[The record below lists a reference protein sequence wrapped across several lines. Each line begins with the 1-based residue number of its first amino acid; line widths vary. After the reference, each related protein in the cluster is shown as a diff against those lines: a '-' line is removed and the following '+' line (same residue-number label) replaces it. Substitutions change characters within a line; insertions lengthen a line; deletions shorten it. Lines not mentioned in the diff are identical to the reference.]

1 MTYNELIQLIAS
13 DETRTLEMKKTTG
26 ELKDGMHSACAFL
39 NTDGGWLIFGVA
51 PTSLKVL
58 GQQVTD
64 NTRREIAQALSGLE
78 PALDVPVEYIDIPE
92 AKNGEQVIA
101 MHFDG
106 WTWGN
111 KPYSYHGCQYY
122 RVEST
127 TKQMPLDMFE
137 ERLRAARPD
146 YYAWESQPS
155 RFAGV
160 DSIDEKLLRGVA
172 RLGVE
177 RGRLPESVMTE
188 SVSDILRKWKL
199 MDGDVLLN
207 GATALF
213 AKEVGMYTQFTLR
226 MARFAGTDKNEFID
240 NQRVEGNLF
249 ELLNEAMGF
258 CRKHLNMSGKIVGLV
273 REEHLD
279 IPAEALRETLLN
291 ALCHRWYEHYN
302 ITIGLA
308 IYDDRIEIENPGMMP
323 PQIDMEHIEQA
334 HYSSPHNPRMAN
346 VLYQTGY
353 IENWGSGIQRII
365 ATCQK
370 YGVAL
375 PTWKQMPGKVVV
387 VTFARNTAQ
396 AGQNVHNNVHNNVH
410 DNVHNELTERQQ
422 VILGFMREDDTISY
436 EQMSTRLNV
445 SKKTI
450 QRDVE
455 SMSQAVVRIGGNFG
469 GHWQID
475 PKYL

>member
-1 MTYNELIQLIAS
+1 MYCLL
-13 DETRTLEMKKTTG
+13 
-26 ELKDGMHSACAFL
+26 
-39 NTDGGWLIFGVA
+39 
-51 PTSLKVL
+51 
-58 GQQVTD
+58 
-64 NTRREIAQALSGLE
+64 
-78 PALDVPVEYIDIPE
+78 
-92 AKNGEQVIA
+92 
-101 MHFDG
+101 
-106 WTWGN
+106 
-111 KPYSYHGCQYY
+111 
-122 RVEST
+122 
-127 TKQMPLDMFE
+127 
-137 ERLRAARPD
+137 AA
-146 YYAWESQPS
+146 
-155 RFAGV
+155 
-160 DSIDEKLLRGVA
+160 DSICRNLQDLLPD
-172 RLGVE
+172 
-177 RGRLPESVMTE
+177 LPSSTLRKE

-199 MDGDVLLN
+199 IDGDVVLN

-213 AKEVGMYTQFTLR
+213 TKEVGMYTQFTLR

-279 IPAEALRETLLN
+279 IPAEALREALLN

-302 ITIGLA
+302 MTIGLA

-370 YGVAL
+370 YDVAL
-375 PTWKQMPGKVVV
+375 PTWQQMPGNVVV

-396 AGQNVHNNVHNNVH
+396 TELNDNNNFGNNFGK
-410 DNVHNELTERQQ
+410 DFGKELTDRQRI
-422 VILGFMREDDTISY
+422 ILKMLAEDGSLSAKSLSEKISEKNSGKKLTDRTIEKDLAALKDLGYLTREGGRK
-436 EQMSTRLNV
+436 EGRW
-445 SKKTI
+445 
-450 QRDVE
+450 
-455 SMSQAVVRIGGNFG
+455 VV
-469 GHWQID
+469 D
-475 PKYL
+475 MKV

>member
-1 MTYNELIQLIAS
+1 MYCLL
-13 DETRTLEMKKTTG
+13 
-26 ELKDGMHSACAFL
+26 
-39 NTDGGWLIFGVA
+39 
-51 PTSLKVL
+51 
-58 GQQVTD
+58 
-64 NTRREIAQALSGLE
+64 
-78 PALDVPVEYIDIPE
+78 
-92 AKNGEQVIA
+92 
-101 MHFDG
+101 
-106 WTWGN
+106 
-111 KPYSYHGCQYY
+111 
-122 RVEST
+122 
-127 TKQMPLDMFE
+127 
-137 ERLRAARPD
+137 AA
-146 YYAWESQPS
+146 
-155 RFAGV
+155 
-160 DSIDEKLLRGVA
+160 DSICRNLQDLLPD
-172 RLGVE
+172 
-177 RGRLPESVMTE
+177 LPSSTLRKE

-199 MDGDVLLN
+199 IDGDVVLN

-213 AKEVGMYTQFTLR
+213 TKEVGMYTQFTLR

-279 IPAEALRETLLN
+279 IPAEALREALLN

-302 ITIGLA
+302 MTIGLA

-370 YGVAL
+370 YDVAL
-375 PTWKQMPGKVVV
+375 PTWQQMPGNVVV

-396 AGQNVHNNVHNNVH
+396 AGQNIQENVIDENGTKNGTKGGTK
-410 DNVHNELTERQQ
+410 DTAIQLTERQH
-422 VILGFMREDDTISY
+422 VIVNLLEDDGTI
-436 EQMSTRLNV
+436 TIPDLARKIRLSV
-445 SKKTI
+445 RTVKRELETLQTLGVLHREGGRKEG
-450 QRDVE
+450 RW
-455 SMSQAVVRIGGNFG
+455 VV
-469 GHWQID
+469 D
-475 PKYL
+475 MKV

>member
-1 MTYNELIQLIAS
+1 MYCLL
-13 DETRTLEMKKTTG
+13 
-26 ELKDGMHSACAFL
+26 
-39 NTDGGWLIFGVA
+39 
-51 PTSLKVL
+51 
-58 GQQVTD
+58 
-64 NTRREIAQALSGLE
+64 
-78 PALDVPVEYIDIPE
+78 
-92 AKNGEQVIA
+92 
-101 MHFDG
+101 
-106 WTWGN
+106 
-111 KPYSYHGCQYY
+111 
-122 RVEST
+122 
-127 TKQMPLDMFE
+127 
-137 ERLRAARPD
+137 AA
-146 YYAWESQPS
+146 
-155 RFAGV
+155 
-160 DSIDEKLLRGVA
+160 DSICRNLQDLLPD
-172 RLGVE
+172 
-177 RGRLPESVMTE
+177 LPSSTLRKE

-199 MDGDVLLN
+199 IDGDVVLN

-213 AKEVGMYTQFTLR
+213 TKEVGMYTQFTLR

-279 IPAEALRETLLN
+279 IPAEALREALLN

-302 ITIGLA
+302 MTIGLA

-370 YGVAL
+370 YDVAL
-375 PTWKQMPGKVVV
+375 PTWQQMPGNVVV

-396 AGQNVHNNVHNNVH
+396 TGQNIQEDVIDENGTKNGTKGGTK
-410 DNVHNELTERQQ
+410 DTAIQLTERQH
-422 VILGFMREDDTISY
+422 VIVNLLEDDGTI
-436 EQMSTRLNV
+436 TIPDLARKIRLSV
-445 SKKTI
+445 RTVKRELETLQTLGVLHREGGRKKG
-450 QRDVE
+450 RW
-455 SMSQAVVRIGGNFG
+455 VV
-469 GHWQID
+469 D
-475 PKYL
+475 MKV

>member
-1 MTYNELIQLIAS
+1 
-13 DETRTLEMKKTTG
+13 
-26 ELKDGMHSACAFL
+26 
-39 NTDGGWLIFGVA
+39 
-51 PTSLKVL
+51 
-58 GQQVTD
+58 
-64 NTRREIAQALSGLE
+64 
-78 PALDVPVEYIDIPE
+78 
-92 AKNGEQVIA
+92 
-101 MHFDG
+101 
-106 WTWGN
+106 
-111 KPYSYHGCQYY
+111 
-122 RVEST
+122 
-127 TKQMPLDMFE
+127 
-137 ERLRAARPD
+137 
-146 YYAWESQPS
+146 
-155 RFAGV
+155 
-160 DSIDEKLLRGVA
+160 
-172 RLGVE
+172 
-177 RGRLPESVMTE
+177 MTE

-199 MDGDVLLN
+199 IDGDVLLN

-213 AKEVGMYTQFTLR
+213 TKEVGMYTQFTLR

-279 IPAEALRETLLN
+279 IPAEALREALLN

-302 ITIGLA
+302 MTIGLA

-370 YGVAL
+370 YDVAL
-375 PTWKQMPGKVVV
+375 PTWQQMPGNVVV

-396 AGQNVHNNVHNNVH
+396 TGQNIQENVIDENGTKNGTKGGTK
-410 DNVHNELTERQQ
+410 DTAIQLTERQH
-422 VILGFMREDDTISY
+422 VIVNLLEDDGTI
-436 EQMSTRLNV
+436 TIPDLARKIRLSV
-445 SKKTI
+445 RTVKRELETLQTLGVLHREGGRKEG
-450 QRDVE
+450 RW
-455 SMSQAVVRIGGNFG
+455 VV
-469 GHWQID
+469 D
-475 PKYL
+475 MKV